1 MRIGIDAR
9 VMTLKASGIGRY
21 TLEMIKSIAS
31 LPEAGDHEFILYP
44 GRMTEILRLPDNWTY
59 STRKISSR
67 GILRSPLFSLIAE
80 HDGLDVFYSTDYLG
94 PVLPMPCR
102 TVITVHDL
110 IPIIYPGI
118 IKGFQHRLVGNYLL
132 PHAIRHASVV
142 VSVSEATKKDI
153 LDYIQ
158 IPEGKV
164 TVVYEGKNPSF
175 YPRLADNL
183 TVRETRSYYGVGDCP
198 YILCLSVCDP
208 KKNASASIKAF
219 AEMIRR
225 LECECLLFMAGSAEK
240 GERELERMAGEL
252 KVRDRVIFA
261 GFIPDEQL
269 PILMSGARA
278 LCFPSL
284 YEGFGLP
291 VLEAMACGCPVITSN
306 ISSLPEVAGDAAL
319 QVDPNDIQQLSRAME
334 KLLTDDTLY
343 DDLKA
348 RGISRAKRFSWEN
361 AASQLLDILIATDT

>member
-1 MRIGIDAR
+1 
-9 VMTLKASGIGRY
+9 
-21 TLEMIKSIAS
+21 
-31 LPEAGDHEFILYP
+31 
-44 GRMTEILRLPDNWTY
+44 
-59 STRKISSR
+59 
-67 GILRSPLFSLIAE
+67 
-80 HDGLDVFYSTDYLG
+80 
-94 PVLPMPCR
+94 
-102 TVITVHDL
+102 
-110 IPIIYPGI
+110 
-118 IKGFQHRLVGNYLL
+118 
-132 PHAIRHASVV
+132 
-142 VSVSEATKKDI
+142 
-153 LDYIQ
+153 
-158 IPEGKV
+158 
-164 TVVYEGKNPSF
+164 
-175 YPRLADNL
+175 
-183 TVRETRSYYGVGDCP
+183 
-198 YILCLSVCDP
+198 
-208 KKNASASIKAF
+208 
-219 AEMIRR
+219 
-225 LECECLLFMAGSAEK
+225 MAGSAEK